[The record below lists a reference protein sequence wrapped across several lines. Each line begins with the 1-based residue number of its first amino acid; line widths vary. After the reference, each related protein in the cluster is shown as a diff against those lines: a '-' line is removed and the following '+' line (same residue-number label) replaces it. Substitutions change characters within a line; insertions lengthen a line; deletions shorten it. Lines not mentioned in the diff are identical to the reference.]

1 MKVAEYESLWWTT
14 AKKHYEFSLSQL
26 IAAENDSHDIDRPT
40 ATISSASRILR
51 IEHQRRKVR
60 LLSMLDEAIEVEYGE
75 GSDTFK
81 LVGLSGLMWWHD
93 GIVPS
98 EFHHA

>member
-51 IEHQRRKVR
+51 IEHQRRK
-60 LLSMLDEAIEVEYGE
+60 AIEVEYGE

>member
-51 IEHQRRKVR
+51 QLKLNMEKVLTHLN
-60 LLSMLDEAIEVEYGE
+60 LLDSQLHKIY
-75 GSDTFK
+75 
-81 LVGLSGLMWWHD
+81 
-93 GIVPS
+93 
-98 EFHHA
+98 